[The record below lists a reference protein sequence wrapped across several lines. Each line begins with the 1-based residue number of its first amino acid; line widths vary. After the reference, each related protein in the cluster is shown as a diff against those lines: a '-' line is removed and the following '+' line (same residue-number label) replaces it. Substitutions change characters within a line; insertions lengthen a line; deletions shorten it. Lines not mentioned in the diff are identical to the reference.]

1 MSIKDWLENE
11 IISKFDGYKGRLF
24 VFGTAIIFL
33 NFLVW
38 TQVYAAVFKAR
49 DLKIN
54 FFDVGQGDSELVI
67 LPGGVKI
74 LIDGGPPNGRLLE
87 NLAEILPPTDRYID
101 LVVLS
106 HSQLDHFG
114 GLIEIIK
121 RYRIGAFIWNGRGGI
136 VPAFRDLMNL
146 VEAKGTP
153 SVVLAR
159 NDGIHY
165 GASDLRVLL
174 PDDQTLRSRDLN
186 DTALVLELVSKN
198 SRTLFTGDI
207 GAETEKKVILA
218 LTNGVDVL
226 KIAHHGSRFS
236 SSEEFLGAL
245 QPKLAMIEVGK
256 NNYGHPTSDVL
267 NRLKNIGAS
276 IFRTDRNGNVE
287 LAIDGRRIKV
297 FAEK

>member
-1 MSIKDWLENE
+1 MA
-11 IISKFDGYKGRLF
+11 KFH
-24 VFGTAIIFL
+24 
-33 NFLVW
+33 
-38 TQVYAAVFKAR
+38 
-49 DLKIN
+49 LKI
-54 FFDVGQGDSELVI
+54 I
-67 LPGGVKI
+67 KPGK
-74 LIDGGPPNGRLLE
+74 
-87 NLAEILPPTDRYID
+87 
-101 LVVLS
+101 
-106 HSQLDHFG
+106 
-114 GLIEIIK
+114 
-121 RYRIGAFIWNGRGGI
+121 
-136 VPAFRDLMNL
+136 
-146 VEAKGTP
+146 
-153 SVVLAR
+153 
-159 NDGIHY
+159 
-165 GASDLRVLL
+165 
-174 PDDQTLRSRDLN
+174 
-186 DTALVLELVSKN
+186 
-198 SRTLFTGDI
+198 FTGDI